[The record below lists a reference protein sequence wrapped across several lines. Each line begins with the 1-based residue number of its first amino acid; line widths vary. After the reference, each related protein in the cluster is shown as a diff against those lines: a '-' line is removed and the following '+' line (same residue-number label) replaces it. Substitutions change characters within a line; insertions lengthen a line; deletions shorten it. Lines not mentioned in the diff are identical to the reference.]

1 MIIILA
7 DNGAQVVQV
16 PEVLIAIHGV
26 ISDHDS
32 DAYGGGKAATVGADT
47 RRLRYGS
54 KNLS

>member
-16 PEVLIAIHGV
+16 PEVLIAIHGI